1 MRSFAAPNLHRARC
15 DRHEHSLARI
25 HRRAIDDAGCSK
37 LQQEKLMADFTEE
50 ARIVAAESADDVTD
64 GIEASVEAVKDSVSS
79 AAASVRDIATDTV
92 DDVVTSVSALIRE
105 RPLMAVGIAAGVAY
119 LLGRL
124 KA

>member
-1 MRSFAAPNLHRARC
+1 
-15 DRHEHSLARI
+15 
-25 HRRAIDDAGCSK
+25 
-37 LQQEKLMADFTEE
+37 MADFTEE